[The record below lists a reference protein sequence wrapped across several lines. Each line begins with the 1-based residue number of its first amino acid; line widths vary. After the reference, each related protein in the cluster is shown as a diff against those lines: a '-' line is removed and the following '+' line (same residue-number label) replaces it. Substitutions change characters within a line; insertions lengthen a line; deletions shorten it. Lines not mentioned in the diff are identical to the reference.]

1 MALWIS
7 IAIVTL
13 VAIALVVWPLVSTR
27 RPGTDARHDDER
39 RLAVFRDRR
48 REIDRERE
56 AGRLTAAEAEQAH
69 ADLVRQLA
77 EDLPEIAGAGPAPS
91 AGSGSQA
98 KASGACA
105 ASAART
111 AAPASRARSRSST
124 AATTA
129 APSPRTAWVTAVLV
143 ALVVPL
149 VAIGVY
155 REVGAPHLAS
165 VDASGG
171 QPPIDAAQVEAM
183 IDRVEQRTREQPD
196 DAEAWAMLAE
206 ARKMQGRHDE
216 AVVAFAKAIE
226 GIPND
231 PRLLTDYA
239 ESAALRAGGDFS
251 GQPVELLE
259 RALAIDPNEA
269 KAVALMGAAQYR
281 LGNLP
286 QARSYLKQLESLLAP
301 GSEEASHI
309 AAILQRIDEEIAA
322 GAPAESATAQSSG
335 PAAPSAPSASAP
347 MASAPSAS
355 APSTSA
361 PAASQP
367 PAPSTPPVAS
377 AAGSVASVAGTI
389 ALDPSLAERASA
401 GGTLF
406 VIARASGGPPV
417 PIAVLRLP
425 APDFPVSFTLDDS
438 NAMDPSRR
446 LSGADSIELEAR
458 LSRSGEA
465 MRRPGDLYGRVEN
478 VRPGTGGLRIVL
490 DQVVPR

>member
-77 EDLPEIAGAGPAPS
+77 EDLPEIAGAGHAPS
-91 AGSGSQA
+91 AGGGSPQA
-98 KASGACA
+98 KASGASA

-111 AAPASRARSRSST
+111 AAAASPARSST
-124 AATTA
+124 AATTV

-143 ALVVPL
+143 ALVVPI

-183 IDRVEQRTREQPD
+183 IDRIEQRTREQPD

-226 GIPND
+226 RIPND

-286 QARSYLKQLESLLAP
+286 RARSYLKQLESLLAP

-309 AAILQRIDEEIAA
+309 AAILQRIDEEIAG
-322 GAPAESATAQSSG
+322 GAPAESATAPSTG

-347 MASAPSAS
+347 MASAPSAP
-355 APSTSA
+355 APSASTPSA
-361 PAASQP
+361 SAP

-389 ALDPSLAERASA
+389 FLDPSLAERASA

-406 VIARASGGPPV
+406 VIARASGGPPI

-446 LSGADSIELEAR
+446 LSGADALELEAR

-465 MRRPGDLYGRVEN
+465 MRRPGDLYGRVES